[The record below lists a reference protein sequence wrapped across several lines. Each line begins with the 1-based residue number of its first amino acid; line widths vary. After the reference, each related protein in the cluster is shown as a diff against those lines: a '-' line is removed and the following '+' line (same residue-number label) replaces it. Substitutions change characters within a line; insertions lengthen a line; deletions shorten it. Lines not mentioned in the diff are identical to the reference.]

1 MPLTFM
7 NPSLKT
13 GHDSRAKPFRVLAMQ
28 GGFDPATSVLHAQVR
43 KAGPN
48 HGHDEEGNIRPKAHP
63 ANISTVYLGDIAST
77 LLKVIP
83 GLETPKMEKRPGFNE
98 QSWKFSANSGDL
110 RLTIESKS
118 YWGFGLI
125 TKCYFNTITLD
136 GPLETRSRIIFDLAA
151 ALPHNPWEFSMNG
164 SFVRK
169 IGSIRENEEAWKS
182 HLLRARE
189 DLSELI
195 EAVKDA
201 KGDSNEIEIA
211 RNALA
216 DDNAPGV
223 MRALARL
230 EADSIDVDV
239 EDVDPDGAILDFSD
253 EIPLVDLTSEE
264 E

>member
-1 MPLTFM
+1 
-7 NPSLKT
+7 
-13 GHDSRAKPFRVLAMQ
+13 MQ

-239 EDVDPDGAILDFSD
+239 EDVDPDGAILDFGD

>member
-1 MPLTFM
+1 
-7 NPSLKT
+7 
-13 GHDSRAKPFRVLAMQ
+13 MQ
-28 GGFDPATSVLHAQVR
+28 GGLDPMTSVFHAQVR
-43 KAGPN
+43 KAGPT

-63 ANISTVYLGDIAST
+63 ANVSTVYLGDIAST

-98 QSWKFSANSGDL
+98 QSWKFNANSGDL
-110 RLTIESKS
+110 RISIESKS

-136 GPLETRSRIIFDLAA
+136 GPLETRCRIIFDLAA
-151 ALPHNPWEFSMNG
+151 TLPHNPWEFSMNG
-164 SFVRK
+164 SFNRK
-169 IGSIRENEEAWKS
+169 VGNLRENEEVWKS

-189 DLSELI
+189 DLFDLI
-195 EAVKDA
+195 ETVKEA

-223 MRALARL
+223 MRALTRL
-230 EADSIDVDV
+230 EADSVAIVV
-239 EDVDPDGAILDFSD
+239 EDVDPDGVIFDFND
-253 EIPLVDLTSEE
+253 EAPLVDLTSEE

>member
-1 MPLTFM
+1 
-7 NPSLKT
+7 
-13 GHDSRAKPFRVLAMQ
+13 MQ

-43 KAGPN
+43 RAGPN